1 MTRKTTKNKGSARVR
16 RSEEFKSEALKLA
29 ETVGATVAARELGIN
44 TNQIYAWRAKQARS
58 DSRSEHEDQ
67 LQAEIAKLK
76 RELAQANEEVAI
88 LKKATAY
95 FAKNTR

>member
-1 MTRKTTKNKGSARVR
+1 MTKKTTRNKSSARVR

-29 ETVGATVAARELGIN
+29 ETVGATAAARELGIN

-58 DSRSEHEDQ
+58 DSRSQHEDQ
-67 LQAEIAKLK
+67 LQTEIAKLK
-76 RELAQANEEVAI
+76 RELAQATEEVAI